1 MSFIDDRYEPDTT
14 PGPRDATWHM
24 LEQMYSAPVSTVS
37 EIIEERQ
44 DLHGPGDDYDPED

>member
-1 MSFIDDRYEPDTT
+1 MQLDDYYEPDTT
-14 PGPRDATWHM
+14 PGPRDDTFRT
-24 LEQMYSAPVSTVS
+24 LERMFSAPASTVT